1 MNDRAMETET
11 FDVLIVGSGAG
22 GLLAACRA
30 ADLGLSVLVI
40 EKSAQYGGTSAVS
53 GGGIWVPCNHH
64 IAEAGGTD
72 TREAARTYIE
82 ACTQGAA
89 SGARLDAYLDTAPE
103 MLRYLEARTPVRYQS
118 LSRYADYFQNQP
130 GAMPGYRA
138 LDPLPFD
145 GARLGAEFTRLRD
158 PSPGTLIGGRVAVT
172 SKEAHVL
179 LAKERGF
186 IKLALREFGRYWL
199 NIGAR
204 LRSRRDTR
212 LTLGNALV
220 GGLRY
225 ALLERKVPLW
235 LSTPMRELIEES
247 GRIVGVVAEREG
259 KPVRVLARRGV
270 ILAAGGFER
279 NQALRERYL
288 PQPTEAQWSATPPH
302 NTGDAIVAGEQ
313 AGGALALMEHVWG
326 APTVRVEGE
335 EKQRALFV
343 ERNLPG
349 CVIVNGLGK
358 RFVNEAAPYSEFV
371 PAMYRDHAATGK
383 SVPAWMV
390 FDARFRKRYPCGPIM
405 PASMMPDSR
414 IPAAFR
420 SLLHRAD
427 SLDALAAQI
436 GVDAAGLRETV
447 VRMNRYAASGVD
459 EEFGKGGNVFDTYYG
474 DPSVQPNPCLAPIGE
489 GPFYAVRIDA
499 GDIGTKGGLVTDENA
514 RVLRADGSAI
524 AGLYAIGNTSA
535 SMMGASYPG
544 AGSTLGPAMTFGYRA
559 ANTLADVVPA
569 GAEAS
574 ASVSSVS
581 IARQGTEQGRELR
594 GVTQ

>member
-1 MNDRAMETET
+1 MSEQPMQTET
-11 FDVLIVGSGAG
+11 FDVVIVGSGAG

-30 ADLGLSVLVI
+30 ADQGLSVVVL
-40 EKSAQYGGTSAVS
+40 EKSGEYGGTSAVS
-53 GGGIWVPCNHH
+53 GGGIWIPCNHL
-64 IAEAGGTD
+64 IAEAGGND
-72 TREAARTYIE
+72 TRETARIYLDACIE
-82 ACTQGAA
+82 GA
-89 SGARLDAYLDTAPE
+89 SSPARVDAYLDTAPE

-118 LSRYADYFQNQP
+118 LAHYADYFQALP

-145 GARLGAEFTRLRD
+145 GARLGREFARLRQ
-158 PSPGTLIGGRVAVT
+158 PSPGTLVGGRVAVT
-172 SKEAHVL
+172 SKEAHTL

-186 IKLALREFGRYWL
+186 MMLALREFGRYWFD
-199 NIGAR
+199 IRAR
-204 LRSRRDTR
+204 LRSRRDRR

-235 LSTPMRELIEES
+235 LDTPMRDLIEFDGCIE
-247 GRIVGVVAEREG
+247 GILAERNG

-279 NQALRERYL
+279 NQTLRERYL
-288 PQPTEAQWSATPPH
+288 PQPSNAQWSATPPN
-302 NTGDAIVAGEQ
+302 NTGDAIMAGER

-326 APTVRVEGE
+326 APTLRVAQE

-349 CVIVNGLGK
+349 CVIVNGLGR

-371 PAMYRDHAATGK
+371 PAMYRDHAKTGACL
-383 SVPAWMV
+383 PAWMI

-405 PASMMPDSR
+405 PASMMPDAR
-414 IPAAFR
+414 IPESFK
-420 SLLHRAD
+420 SLLYRAD

-436 GVDAAGLRETV
+436 GVNVAGLHETV
-447 VRMNRYAASGVD
+447 ERMNAYATSGVD

-474 DPSVQPNPCLAPIGE
+474 DPAVQPNPCLAPIGE
-489 GPFYAVRIDA
+489 APFYAVRIDA

-514 RVLRADGSAI
+514 RVLRADGSVI
-524 AGLYAIGNTSA
+524 AGLYAIGNCSA

-559 ANTLADVVPA
+559 ADHCAAQGANAAAESTLQS
-569 GAEAS
+569 E
-574 ASVSSVS
+574 
-581 IARQGTEQGRELR
+581 RELR

>member
-1 MNDRAMETET
+1 MQTET
-11 FDVLIVGSGAG
+11 FDVVIVGSGAG

-30 ADLGLSVLVI
+30 ADQGLSVVVL
-40 EKSAQYGGTSAVS
+40 EKSGEYGGTSAVS
-53 GGGIWVPCNHH
+53 GGGIWIPCNHL
-64 IAEAGGTD
+64 IAEAGGKD
-72 TREAARTYIE
+72 TREAARIYLDACIE
-82 ACTQGAA
+82 GA
-89 SGARLDAYLDTAPE
+89 SSPARVDAYLDTAPE

-118 LSRYADYFQNQP
+118 LAHYADYFQALP

-145 GARLGAEFTRLRD
+145 GARLGSEFARLRQ
-158 PSPGTLIGGRVAVT
+158 PSPGTLVGGRVAVT
-172 SKEAHVL
+172 SKEAHTL

-186 IKLALREFGRYWL
+186 MALALREFGRYWL
-199 NIGAR
+199 DIRAR
-204 LRSRRDTR
+204 LRSRRDRR

-235 LSTPMRELIEES
+235 LDTPMRDLIEFD
-247 GRIVGVVAEREG
+247 GRIEGVLVERNG
-259 KPVRVLARRGV
+259 KPLRVLARRGV

-279 NQALRERYL
+279 NQTLRERYL
-288 PQPTEAQWSATPPH
+288 PQPSNAQWSATPPN
-302 NTGDAIVAGEQ
+302 NTGDAIMAGER

-326 APTVRVEGE
+326 APTLRVAQE

-349 CVIVNGLGK
+349 CVIVNGLGR

-371 PAMYRDHAATGK
+371 PAMYRDHAKTGACL
-383 SVPAWMV
+383 PAWMI

-405 PASMMPDSR
+405 PASMMPDAR
-414 IPAAFR
+414 IPESFR
-420 SLLHRAD
+420 SLLYRAD
-427 SLDALAAQI
+427 SLDSLAAQI
-436 GVDAAGLRETV
+436 GVNAAGLHETV
-447 VRMNRYAASGVD
+447 TQMNAYAASGVD
-459 EEFGKGGNVFDTYYG
+459 EAFGKGGNVFDTYYG
-474 DPSVQPNPCLAPIGE
+474 DPAVQPNPCLAPIGE
-489 GPFYAVRIDA
+489 APFYAVRIDA

-514 RVLRADGSAI
+514 RVLRADGSVI
-524 AGLYAIGNTSA
+524 AGLYAIGNSSA

-559 ANTLADVVPA
+559 ADHCAAQGASPASESTL
-569 GAEAS
+569 
-574 ASVSSVS
+574 
-581 IARQGTEQGRELR
+581 QTERELR

>member
-64 IAEAGGTD
+64 IAEEGGAD
-72 TREAARTYIE
+72 TREAARIYIE

-89 SGARLDAYLDTAPE
+89 TPARLDAYLDSAPE

-118 LSRYADYFQNQP
+118 LPRYADYFQDQP

-145 GARLGAEFTRLRD
+145 GARLGAEFARLRD
-158 PSPGTLIGGRVAVT
+158 PSPGTLIGARVAVT
-172 SKEAHVL
+172 SKEAHTL

-186 IKLALREFGRYWL
+186 ITLALREFGRYWFD
-199 NIGAR
+199 IGAR
-204 LRSRRDTR
+204 LRSRRDRR

-235 LSTPMRELIEES
+235 LATPMRELIEEN
-247 GRIVGVVAEREG
+247 GRIAGVVAEREG
-259 KPVRVLARRGV
+259 KRVRLIARRGV

-288 PQPTEAQWSATPPH
+288 PQPTAAQWSATPPN
-302 NTGDAIVAGEQ
+302 NTGDAIVAGEE

-349 CVIVNGLGK
+349 CAIVNGLGR

-371 PAMYRDHAATGK
+371 PAMYRDHAATGA
-383 SVPAWMV
+383 SVPAWMI

-420 SLLHRAD
+420 ALLHRAD

-436 GVDAAGLRETV
+436 GVNAAGLRETV
-447 VRMNRYAASGVD
+447 ERMNRYAASGVD

-489 GPFYAVRIDA
+489 APFYAVRIDA
-499 GDIGTKGGLVTDENA
+499 GDIGTKGGLLTDENA

-559 ANTLADVVPA
+559 ANALARAVS
-569 GAEAS
+569 AEAEDS
-574 ASVSSVS
+574 ASVSN
-581 IARQGTEQGRELR
+581 AREDQDPARELR

>member
-1 MNDRAMETET
+1 MNEQPMQTET
-11 FDVLIVGSGAG
+11 FDVVIVGSGAG

-30 ADLGLSVLVI
+30 ADQGLSVVVL
-40 EKSAQYGGTSAVS
+40 EKSGEYGGTSAVS
-53 GGGIWVPCNHH
+53 GGGIWIPCNHL
-64 IAEAGGTD
+64 IAEAGGKD
-72 TREAARTYIE
+72 TREAARRYLDACIE
-82 ACTQGAA
+82 GA
-89 SGARLDAYLDTAPE
+89 SSPARIDAYLDTAPE

-118 LSRYADYFQNQP
+118 LAHYADYFQALP

-145 GARLGAEFTRLRD
+145 GARLGPEFARLRQ
-158 PSPGTLIGGRVAVT
+158 PSPGTLVGGRVAVT
-172 SKEAHVL
+172 SKEAHTL

-186 IKLALREFGRYWL
+186 MMLALREFGRYWL
-199 NIGAR
+199 DIRAR
-204 LRSRRDTR
+204 LRSRRDRR

-235 LSTPMRELIEES
+235 LDTPMRDLIEFD
-247 GRIVGVVAEREG
+247 GRIEGVLAERNG
-259 KPVRVLARRGV
+259 KPVRVLARCGV

-288 PQPTEAQWSATPPH
+288 PQPSNAQWSATPPN
-302 NTGDAIVAGEQ
+302 NTGDAIMAGER

-326 APTVRVEGE
+326 APTLRVAQE

-349 CVIVNGLGK
+349 CVIVNGLGR

-371 PAMYRDHAATGK
+371 PAMYRDHAKTGACL
-383 SVPAWMV
+383 PAWMI

-405 PASMMPDSR
+405 PASMMPDAR
-414 IPAAFR
+414 IPDSFK
-420 SLLHRAD
+420 SLLYRAD

-436 GVDAAGLRETV
+436 GVNVAGLHETV
-447 VRMNRYAASGVD
+447 TQMNAYAESGVD
-459 EEFGKGGNVFDTYYG
+459 EAFGKGGNVFDTYYG
-474 DPSVQPNPCLAPIGE
+474 DPAVQPNPCLAPIGE
-489 GPFYAVRIDA
+489 APFYAVRIDA

-514 RVLRADGSAI
+514 CVLRADGSVI
-524 AGLYAIGNTSA
+524 AGLYAIGNSSA
-535 SMMGASYPG
+535 SVMGASYPG

-559 ANTLADVVPA
+559 ADHCAAQGASPASESTLQS
-569 GAEAS
+569 E
-574 ASVSSVS
+574 
-581 IARQGTEQGRELR
+581 RELR

>member
-1 MNDRAMETET
+1 MNEQPMQSET
-11 FDVLIVGSGAG
+11 FDVVIVGSGAG

-30 ADLGLSVLVI
+30 ADQGLSVVVI
-40 EKSAQYGGTSAVS
+40 EKSGEYGGTSAVS

-64 IAEAGGTD
+64 IAEAGGQD
-72 TREAARTYIE
+72 TREAARTYLD
-82 ACTQGAA
+82 ACTEGA
-89 SGARLDAYLDTAPE
+89 STPARLDAYLDTAPE

-118 LSRYADYFQNQP
+118 LPRYADYFQDRP
-130 GAMPGYRA
+130 GALPGYRA

-145 GARLGAEFTRLRD
+145 GARLGKEFARLRA

-172 SKEAHVL
+172 SKEAHTL
-179 LAKERGF
+179 LSKERGF
-186 IKLALREFGRYWL
+186 MTLALREFGRYWFD
-199 NIGAR
+199 IGAR
-204 LRSRRDTR
+204 VRSRRDRR

-235 LSTPMRELIEES
+235 LDTPMRDLIEAD
-247 GRIVGVVAEREG
+247 GRIQGVVVERQDATG
-259 KPVRVLARRGV
+259 AQALRVFARRGV

-279 NQALRERYL
+279 SQALRERFL

-302 NTGDAIVAGEQ
+302 NTGDAILAGER
-313 AGGALALMEHVWG
+313 AGGTLALMEHVWG
-326 APTVRVEGE
+326 APTLRVAGE

-349 CVIVNGLGK
+349 CVIVNGLGQ
-358 RFVNEAAPYSEFV
+358 RFIDEAAPYSEFV
-371 PAMYRDHAATGK
+371 YAMYRDHARTGACL
-383 SVPAWMV
+383 PAWMI

-414 IPAAFR
+414 IPESFR

-427 SLDALAAQI
+427 SLDALAAEI
-436 GVDAAGLRETV
+436 GVSAEGLRDTIA
-447 VRMNRYAASGVD
+447 RMNRFAASGID

-474 DPSVQPNPCLAPIGE
+474 DPAVKPNPCLAPIGE
-489 GPFYAVRIDA
+489 APFYAVRIDA

-535 SMMGASYPG
+535 SVMGASYPG

-559 ANTLADVVPA
+559 ADHCAAQAADPS
-569 GAEAS
+569 S
-574 ASVSSVS
+574 AS
-581 IARQGTEQGRELR
+581 RHRGELH

>member
-1 MNDRAMETET
+1 MNEQPMQTET
-11 FDVLIVGSGAG
+11 FDVVIVGSGAG

-30 ADLGLSVLVI
+30 ADQGLSVVVL
-40 EKSAQYGGTSAVS
+40 EKSGEYGGTSAVS
-53 GGGIWVPCNHH
+53 GGGIWIPCNHL
-64 IAEAGGTD
+64 IAEAGGKD
-72 TREAARTYIE
+72 TREAARIYLDACIE
-82 ACTQGAA
+82 GA
-89 SGARLDAYLDTAPE
+89 SSPARVDAYLDTAPE

-118 LSRYADYFQNQP
+118 LAHYADYFQALP

-145 GARLGAEFTRLRD
+145 GARLGSEFARLRQ
-158 PSPGTLIGGRVAVT
+158 PSPGTLVGGRVAVT
-172 SKEAHVL
+172 SKEAHTL

-186 IKLALREFGRYWL
+186 MALALREFGRYWL
-199 NIGAR
+199 DIRAR
-204 LRSRRDTR
+204 LRSRRDRR

-235 LSTPMRELIEES
+235 LDTPMRDLIEFD
-247 GRIVGVVAEREG
+247 GRIEGVLVERNG
-259 KPVRVLARRGV
+259 KPLRVLARRGV

-279 NQALRERYL
+279 NQTLRERYL
-288 PQPTEAQWSATPPH
+288 PQPSNAQWSATPPN
-302 NTGDAIVAGEQ
+302 NTGDAIMAGER

-326 APTVRVEGE
+326 APTLRVAQE

-349 CVIVNGLGK
+349 CVIVNGLGR

-371 PAMYRDHAATGK
+371 PAMYRDHAKTGACL
-383 SVPAWMV
+383 PAWMI

-405 PASMMPDSR
+405 PASMMPDAR
-414 IPAAFR
+414 IPESFR
-420 SLLHRAD
+420 SLLYRAD
-427 SLDALAAQI
+427 SLDSLAAQI
-436 GVDAAGLRETV
+436 GVNAAGLHETV
-447 VRMNRYAASGVD
+447 TQMNAYAASGVD
-459 EEFGKGGNVFDTYYG
+459 EAFGKGGNVFDTYYG
-474 DPSVQPNPCLAPIGE
+474 DPAVQPNPCLAPIGE
-489 GPFYAVRIDA
+489 APFYAVRIDA

-514 RVLRADGSAI
+514 RVLRADGSVI
-524 AGLYAIGNTSA
+524 AGLYAIGNSSA

-559 ANTLADVVPA
+559 ADHCAAQGASPASESTL
-569 GAEAS
+569 
-574 ASVSSVS
+574 
-581 IARQGTEQGRELR
+581 QTERELR

>member
-1 MNDRAMETET
+1 MSEQPMQTET
-11 FDVLIVGSGAG
+11 FDVVIVGSGAG

-30 ADLGLSVLVI
+30 ADQGLSVVVL
-40 EKSAQYGGTSAVS
+40 EKSGEYGGTSAVS
-53 GGGIWVPCNHH
+53 GGGIWIPCNHL
-64 IAEAGGTD
+64 IAEAGGKD
-72 TREAARTYIE
+72 TREAARRYLDACIE
-82 ACTQGAA
+82 GA
-89 SGARLDAYLDTAPE
+89 SSPARIDAYLDTAPE
-103 MLRYLEARTPVRYQS
+103 MLRYVEARTPVRYQS
-118 LSRYADYFQNQP
+118 LAHYADYFQALP

-145 GARLGAEFTRLRD
+145 GARLGSEFVRLRQ
-158 PSPGTLIGGRVAVT
+158 PSPGTLVGGRVAVT
-172 SKEAHVL
+172 SKEAHTL

-186 IKLALREFGRYWL
+186 MTLALREFGRYWFD
-199 NIGAR
+199 IRAR
-204 LRSRRDTR
+204 LRSRRDRR

-235 LSTPMRELIEES
+235 LDTPMRDLIEFD
-247 GRIVGVVAEREG
+247 GRIEGILAERNG

-279 NQALRERYL
+279 NQTLRERYL
-288 PQPTEAQWSATPPH
+288 PQPSNAQWSATPPN
-302 NTGDAIVAGEQ
+302 NTGDAIMAGER

-326 APTVRVEGE
+326 APTLRVAQE

-349 CVIVNGLGK
+349 CVIVNGLGR

-371 PAMYRDHAATGK
+371 PAMYRDHAKTGACL
-383 SVPAWMV
+383 PAWMI

-405 PASMMPDSR
+405 PASMIPDAR
-414 IPAAFR
+414 IPESFR
-420 SLLHRAD
+420 SLLYRAD

-436 GVDAAGLRETV
+436 GVNATGLHETV
-447 VRMNRYAASGVD
+447 EQMNAYAESGVD
-459 EEFGKGGNVFDTYYG
+459 EAFGKGGNVFDTYYG
-474 DPSVQPNPCLAPIGE
+474 DPAVQPNPCLAPIGE
-489 GPFYAVRIDA
+489 APFYAVRIDA

-514 RVLRADGSAI
+514 RVLRADGSVI
-524 AGLYAIGNTSA
+524 AGLYAIGNSSA
-535 SMMGASYPG
+535 SVMGASYPG

-559 ANTLADVVPA
+559 ADHCATQGANAASESTLQS
-569 GAEAS
+569 E
-574 ASVSSVS
+574 
-581 IARQGTEQGRELR
+581 RELR

>member
-1 MNDRAMETET
+1 MSEQPMQSEIQTET
-11 FDVLIVGSGAG
+11 FDVVIVGSGAG

-30 ADLGLSVLVI
+30 ADQGLSVVVL
-40 EKSAQYGGTSAVS
+40 EKSGEYGGTSAVS

-64 IAEAGGTD
+64 IAEAGGQD
-72 TREAARTYIE
+72 SRETARIYMNACIE
-82 ACTQGAA
+82 GA
-89 SGARLDAYLDTAPE
+89 SSPARVDAYLDSAPE

-118 LSRYADYFQNQP
+118 LPRYADYFQDRP

-145 GARLGAEFTRLRD
+145 GGRLGAEFRRLRA

-172 SKEAHVL
+172 SKEAHTL
-179 LAKERGF
+179 LSKERGF
-186 IKLALREFGRYWL
+186 MTLALRQFGRYWL
-199 NIGAR
+199 DIGAR
-204 LRSRRDTR
+204 LRSRRDRR

-235 LSTPMRELIEES
+235 LDTPMRDLIEFD
-247 GRIVGVVAEREG
+247 GRIEGVLAERKG
-259 KPVRVLARRGV
+259 RPLRVLARRGV

-288 PQPTEAQWSATPPH
+288 PQPTNAQWSATPPH
-302 NTGDAIVAGEQ
+302 NTGDAMMAGER

-326 APTVRVEGE
+326 APTLRVADE

-349 CVIVNGLGK
+349 CVIVNGHGR

-371 PAMYRDHAATGK
+371 PAMYRDHAKTGACL
-383 SVPAWMV
+383 PAWMI
-390 FDARFRKRYPCGPIM
+390 FDACFRKRYPCGPIM
-405 PASMMPDSR
+405 PASMMPDAR
-414 IPAAFR
+414 IPDSFK
-420 SLLHRAD
+420 SILHRAD
-427 SLDALAAQI
+427 SLEALAAQI
-436 GVDAAGLRETV
+436 GVDKAGLQDTIA
-447 VRMNRYAASGVD
+447 RMNAYAASGVD

-474 DPSVQPNPCLAPIGE
+474 DPTVQPNPCLAPIGDA
-489 GPFYAVRIDA
+489 PFYAVRIDA

-514 RVLRADGSAI
+514 RVLRADGSVI

-535 SMMGASYPG
+535 SVMGASYPG

-559 ANTLADVVPA
+559 ADHCAA
-569 GAEAS
+569 HSARAS
-574 ASVSSVS
+574 QNITA
-581 IARQGTEQGRELR
+581 QTQPELR
-594 GVTQ
+594 GVTS

>member
-1 MNDRAMETET
+1 MNEQPMQTET
-11 FDVLIVGSGAG
+11 FDVVIVGSGAG

-30 ADLGLSVLVI
+30 ADQGLCVVVL
-40 EKSAQYGGTSAVS
+40 EKSGEYGGTSAVS

-64 IAEAGGTD
+64 IAEAGGKD
-72 TREAARTYIE
+72 TRETARIYLDACIE
-82 ACTQGAA
+82 GA
-89 SGARLDAYLDTAPE
+89 SSPARVDAYLDSAPD

-118 LSRYADYFQNQP
+118 LAHYADYFQALP

-145 GARLGAEFTRLRD
+145 GARLGKEFARLRL
-158 PSPGTLIGGRVAVT
+158 PSPGTLVGGRVAVT
-172 SKEAHVL
+172 SKEAHTL

-186 IKLALREFGRYWL
+186 MTLALRQFGRYWFD
-199 NIGAR
+199 IRAR
-204 LRSRRDTR
+204 LRSRRDRR

-235 LSTPMRELIEES
+235 LDTPMRELIEFD
-247 GRIVGVVAEREG
+247 GRIEGVLAERNG
-259 KPVRVLARRGV
+259 KPLRVLARRGV

-288 PQPTEAQWSATPPH
+288 PQPTDAQWSATPPH
-302 NTGDAIVAGEQ
+302 NTGDAIMAGER

-326 APTVRVEGE
+326 APTLRVAGE

-349 CVIVNGLGK
+349 CVIVNGLGQ

-371 PAMYRDHAATGK
+371 PAMYRDHAKTGACM
-383 SVPAWMV
+383 PAWMI

-414 IPAAFR
+414 IPDSCR
-420 SLLHRAD
+420 LLLYRAD
-427 SLDALAAQI
+427 SLDALAARI
-436 GVDAAGLRETV
+436 GVNAAGLHETV
-447 VRMNRYAASGVD
+447 AQMNAYAASGVD
-459 EEFGKGGNVFDTYYG
+459 EAFGKGGNVFDTYYG
-474 DPSVQPNPCLAPIGE
+474 DPAVQPNPCLAPIGE
-489 GPFYAVRIDA
+489 APFYAVRIDA

-514 RVLRADGSAI
+514 RVLRADGSVI
-524 AGLYAIGNTSA
+524 AGLYAIGNSSA
-535 SMMGASYPG
+535 SVMGASYPG

-559 ANTLADVVPA
+559 ADHCAAQGATQGADASSESTL
-569 GAEAS
+569 
-574 ASVSSVS
+574 
-581 IARQGTEQGRELR
+581 QTERELR
-594 GVTQ
+594 GVPQ